1 MLIFAPLYKKAR
13 AFSSAG
19 SEHLPYKQRV
29 GGSNPSTPT
38 RRVFNRRLSFF
49 GGVDGF
55 EPGGGGRPLFL
66 LLFCYAKALHFI
78 PLGGPPGPHSR
89 SRHSLAPIRL
99 YLRIYLRMHLRLDL
113 RLDLRFLPVYY
124 LGEVEAYQLFF
135 FIQGPDSVDGFGLG
149 IKNIEMGKHVQFY
162 GLYEIAVPVKE
173 HQFRG
178 NCF

>member
-38 RRVFNRRLSFF
+38 RRVFKLRTLFF
-49 GGVDGF
+49 LGVDGS
-55 EPGGGGRPLFL
+55 EPGAIAPIFLFL
-66 LLFCYAKALHFI
+66 N
-78 PLGGPPGPHSR
+78 
-89 SRHSLAPIRL
+89 
-99 YLRIYLRMHLRLDL
+99 
-113 RLDLRFLPVYY
+113 PVYY
-124 LGEVEAYQLFF
+124 WGEVEAYQLFF

>member
-1 MLIFAPLYKKAR
+1 MHRFYGKHGRLAQLVQSICLTSRGSAVRIRQRPR
-13 AFSSAG
+13 GESSIG
-19 SEHLPYKQRV
+19 DSL
-29 GGSNPSTPT
+29 
-38 RRVFNRRLSFF
+38 FL
-49 GGVDGF
+49 GVDGF

-99 YLRIYLRMHLRLDL
+99 YLRIYL